1 METQNLFAAEDDAR
15 ASEPLQLGAGTWLLQ
30 GFVLPRA
37 QALLEALDT
46 VVSAAPLRHMET
58 PGGFT
63 MSVAMSNCGELGW
76 ISDRQGY
83 RYSPVDPHSGQPW
96 PAMPDF
102 LRALA
107 REAAATAGFDGFRPD
122 ACLVNRYLPGTR
134 LTLHH
139 DHDERDFSAPIVSV
153 SLGMEATFLLGG
165 LRRADKPQRV
175 PLRHGDVLVWGGV
188 DRLRFHGV
196 APLRDRP
203 HGLLG
208 RQRFNLTLRKAA

>member
-1 METQNLFAAEDDAR
+1 METPDLFATEGGIQAPEH
-15 ASEPLQLGAGTWLLQ
+15 LQLGAGTWLLR
-30 GFVLPRA
+30 GHVLP
-37 QALLEALDT
+37 QVEALMAALDS
-46 VVSAAPLRHMET
+46 VVQAAPLRQMET

-83 RYSPVDPHSGQPW
+83 RYSPVDPQSGRPW
-96 PAMPDF
+96 PPMPGL
-102 LRALA
+102 LRSLA
-107 REAAATAGFDGFRPD
+107 QEAAATAGFEGFAPD

-203 HGLLG
+203 HALLG
-208 RQRFNLTLRKAA
+208 HQRFNLTLRKAA